1 MNWQMVTATVR
12 YEVNTSVLKVYE
24 GRRMMMEREREEE
37 RRRRRRKSV
46 WQRY

>member
-1 MNWQMVTATVR
+1 MVTATVR
-12 YEVNTSVLKVYE
+12 YEINTNALKVYE
-24 GRRMMMEREREEE
+24 GRRMMVEREREEE